1 LSALTGDTIHL
12 AIRED
17 DDVLYL
23 HKNPGRNG
31 PEMRS
36 RVGHRM
42 PLARTGIGKAL
53 MLDDNQQDWQ
63 RLYQISLPVGGR
75 NVLWPQHE
83 EPSWEQFQQRMLEYV
98 KGGYAFDLEDN
109 EPSIRC
115 VAAPVRDASARIV
128 AGISVASTVP
138 YMPLEKMAELIPL
151 VKQAAARLSAELG
164 AKA

>member
-1 LSALTGDTIHL
+1 
-12 AIRED
+12 
-17 DDVLYL
+17 
-23 HKNPGRNG
+23 
-31 PEMRS
+31 
-36 RVGHRM
+36 
-42 PLARTGIGKAL
+42 
-53 MLDDNQQDWQ
+53 
-63 RLYQISLPVGGR
+63 
-75 NVLWPQHE
+75 
-83 EPSWEQFQQRMLEYV
+83 MLEYV